1 MREKKNR
8 AITKTSLLEE
18 MIDPLL
24 EGKYDMGMMKTLVEA
39 ALQCVEEDK
48 DARTTMNQVVE
59 MLLRLLR
66 QQNDSQ

>member
-18 MIDPLL
+18 IIDPLL
-24 EGKYDMGMMKTLVEA
+24 EGKYDMGMMKTLVEV